1 MVSVREEAFSELGV
15 NIEIDFM
22 PLVLQLCMCVGVCV
36 CFKRK
41 RQIFSNLDP
50 GQYMM
55 ELMVI
60 QEILNTSE

>member
-1 MVSVREEAFSELGV
+1 MVSVREEALRELGV

-22 PLVLQLCMCVGVCV
+22 PLALQLCMCVCACV
-36 CFKRK
+36 KHLK
-41 RQIFSNLDP
+41 KEIIFSNLDP

-60 QEILNTSE
+60 QEILNTFE